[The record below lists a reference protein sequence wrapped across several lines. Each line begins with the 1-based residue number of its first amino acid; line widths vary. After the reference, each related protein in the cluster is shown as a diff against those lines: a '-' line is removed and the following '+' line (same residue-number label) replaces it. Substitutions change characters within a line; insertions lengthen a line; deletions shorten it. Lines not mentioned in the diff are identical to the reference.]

1 MSRTLIL
8 SCAQIVSHAQIIVRR
23 LSLLFFIAASVAAAG
38 TVTGTV
44 TNGTN
49 GKPAV
54 GVQVILIQLQGGM
67 QPVES
72 TKTDA
77 TGHYQITNPG
87 VGGQMPML
95 IRAVFHDVLYHAPLT
110 PGKTVVDVTVYEPT
124 SKPGAVS
131 VATHAVIIQPN
142 GAELLVGEEFTV
154 ENKTQPPMTYSLD
167 GGSFLFTVPDGAQI
181 NEVDAAGSSGMPVV
195 QSTLDKGKNLKAIA
209 YAFKPGE
216 NQVRI
221 SYKLPYTANQLKLHL
236 VSPYLAERLVVASP
250 PTVQIA
256 AEGLVSGQPEQGF
269 SIYMHDTV
277 AANSPVNINIS
288 GTAPPPQQGGAS
300 SPASGSGQSGGEV
313 GPPSADDSQN
323 PSVNSRL
330 EQSGAEAPTTAATTM
345 PARLDS
351 LKWILVAGF
360 AGIFALGM
368 IFLWRRPQTIQAS
381 AAGAAL
387 AGGATVASPA
397 NSGSRVPVSS
407 SAASA
412 AVAEANKHVSGGL
425 DELKDTLFR
434 LELRHQAGTV
444 SEGDYS
450 RERARIEQLL
460 RDLVRG

>member
-1 MSRTLIL
+1 MSRP
-8 SCAQIVSHAQIIVRR
+8 QIVNRTQVIARR
-23 LSLLFFIAASVAAAG
+23 ISLLFFLVASAAAAG
-38 TVTGTV
+38 TVTGTI

-49 GKPAV
+49 GKPAA

-77 TGHYQITNPG
+77 NGHYQITNAG

-95 IRAVFHDVLYHAPLT
+95 IRAVYHDVLYHAPLT

-131 VATHAVIIQPN
+131 VSTHAVIIQPN
-142 GAELLVGEEFTV
+142 GVELLVWEEFTV
-154 ENKTQPPMTYSLD
+154 ENRTQPPMTYSLD
-167 GGSFLFTVPDGAQI
+167 GGSFLFTLPDGAQI

-256 AEGLVSGQPEQGF
+256 ADGLVSGQPEQGF

-288 GTAPPPQQGGAS
+288 GTAPPPQQQNAAS
-300 SPASGSGQSGGEV
+300 SPASGGGQSGGEV

-330 EQSGAEAPTTAATTM
+330 DQSGAEAPTTAATTM

-360 AGIFALGM
+360 AGIFALGL
-368 IFLWRRPQTIQAS
+368 IFLWRRPQTIPAS
-381 AAGAAL
+381 AAGGAVAV
-387 AGGATVASPA
+387 GATAVLPA
-397 NSGSRVPVSS
+397 KSVSRVPVSLN
-407 SAASA
+407 SAFAV
-412 AVAEANKHVSGGL
+412 VAEANKHVSGGL

-434 LELRHQAGTV
+434 LELRRQAGTV
-444 SEGDYS
+444 SEDEYA

>member
-1 MSRTLIL
+1 VSR
-8 SCAQIVSHAQIIVRR
+8 AQINVRR
-23 LSLLFFIAASVAAAG
+23 ISLLFFLMASAAAAG

-49 GKPAV
+49 GKPAA

-77 TGHYQITNPG
+77 NGHYQITNAG

-95 IRAVFHDVLYHAPLT
+95 IRAVYHDVLYHAPLT

-124 SKPGAVS
+124 SKPGSVS
-131 VATHAVIIQPN
+131 VSTHAVIIQPN
-142 GAELLVGEEFTV
+142 GPELLIGEEFTV
-154 ENKTQPPMTYSLD
+154 ENRTQPPMTYSLD
-167 GGSFLFTVPDGAQI
+167 GGTFLFTLPDGAEI
-181 NEVDAAGSSGMPVV
+181 NEVDASGSSGMPVV

-221 SYKLPYTANQLKLHL
+221 SYKLSYTTNQLKLHL
-236 VSPYLAERLVVASP
+236 VSPYLAERLVIASP

-256 AEGLVSGQPEQGF
+256 ADGLVSGQPEQGF
-269 SIYMHDTV
+269 SVYMHDTV

-288 GTAPPPQQGGAS
+288 GTAPPPQQQSGAS
-300 SPASGSGQSGGEV
+300 NAASGGQSGGEV

-323 PSVNSRL
+323 PSLNSRL
-330 EQSGAEAPTTAATTM
+330 DQSGAEAPTTAATTM

-360 AGIFALGM
+360 AGIFALGF

-381 AAGAAL
+381 AAGGAFAT
-387 AGGATVASPA
+387 GATADSPA
-397 NSGSRVPVSS
+397 ESVSRVPVSLS
-407 SAASA
+407 SASA
-412 AVAEANKHVSGGL
+412 IVAEANKHVSGGL

-434 LELRHQAGTV
+434 LELRRQAGTV
-444 SEGDYS
+444 SEDDYA